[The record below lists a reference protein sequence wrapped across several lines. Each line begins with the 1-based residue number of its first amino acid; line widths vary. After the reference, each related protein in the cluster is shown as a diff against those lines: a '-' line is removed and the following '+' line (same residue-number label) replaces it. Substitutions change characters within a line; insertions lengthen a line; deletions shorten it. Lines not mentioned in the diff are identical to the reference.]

1 VTAARAVLVSLL
13 SVPAADALAQEVSL
27 ASVLER
33 SAAYVANYRRQLSG
47 IVAEEQY
54 TQDERLAATATLQQ
68 LSGIRTSATHRE
80 LKSDFL
86 LVPAPGADGL
96 VEFRDVFEVDG
107 KPVRDREDR
116 LARLF
121 LQRSPITDD
130 QIRTIVMESARYNI
144 GGVYR
149 DMNTPTLPLLFLDV
163 RYQSRFKFKRSNDTA
178 PRLARGSMKSPRFTP
193 LPGLW
198 VVEYQETAVNTLI
211 QRAQIGGNMPAR
223 GRFWIE
229 PATGRVLM
237 SEVIVSDPLMRATID
252 VAYQNAPDID
262 LLIPIEMRER
272 YENNRDHTVTTGTAT
287 YSRIRRFDVQV
298 KEDIAPVRP

>member
-1 VTAARAVLVSLL
+1 VTATRAVFLSLL
-13 SVPAADALAQEVSL
+13 SLPATDALAQEVPL
-27 ASVLER
+27 ASVLAR
-33 SAAYVANYRRQLSG
+33 AATYVANYRKQLSG

-54 TQDERLAATATLQQ
+54 TQDERLAPTAA
-68 LSGIRTSATHRE
+68 LSPQGRTGTTHRE

-107 KPVRDREDR
+107 KPVRDRENR

-121 LQRSPITDD
+121 LQRSPTADD
-130 QIRTIVMESARYNI
+130 QIRTIVVESARYNI

-149 DMNTPTLPLLFLDV
+149 DMNTPTLPLLFLGE
-163 RYQSRFKFKRSNDTA
+163 RYQPRFRFKRSNDTA
-178 PRLARGSMKSPRFTP
+178 PQLARGSMKSPGFTP

-198 VVEYQETAVNTLI
+198 VVEYEETAKNTLI
-211 QRAQIGGNMPAR
+211 QRGQIGGDMPAR

-229 PATGRVLM
+229 PDTGRVVI

-252 VAYQNAPDID
+252 VAYQHDPAVDMF
-262 LLIPIEMRER
+262 LPIEMRER
-272 YENNRDHTVTTGTAT
+272 YENKRANTVTTGTAT
-287 YSRIRRFDVQV
+287 YSRIRRFEVQV
-298 KEDIAPVRP
+298 KEDIAPVRH

>member
-1 VTAARAVLVSLL
+1 VIAARVVILSLL
-13 SVPAADALAQEVSL
+13 LVPAADALAQEVSL

-54 TQDERLAATATLQQ
+54 TQDERLAATASLG
-68 LSGIRTSATHRE
+68 LSGTRPSATHRE

-107 KPVRDREDR
+107 KPVRDRENR

-121 LQRSPITDD
+121 LQRSPTADD
-130 QIRTIVMESARYNI
+130 QIRTIVVESARYNI

-149 DMNTPTLPLLFLDV
+149 EMNTPTLPLLFLDA
-163 RYQSRFKFKRSNDTA
+163 RYQPRFTFKRSNDTA
-178 PRLARGSMKSPRFTP
+178 PQLSRGSMKSPRFAP

-198 VVEYQETAVNTLI
+198 IVEYEETARNTLI
-211 QRAQIGGNMPAR
+211 QRVQIGGDMPAR

-229 PATGRVLM
+229 PDTGRVVI
-237 SEVIVSDPLMRATID
+237 SEVIVSDPVMRATID
-252 VAYQNAPDID
+252 VAYQNDPAVGMF
-262 LLIPIEMRER
+262 IPVEMRER
-272 YENNRDHTVTTGTAT
+272 YENNRARTVTTGTAT

-298 KEDIAPVRP
+298 KEDIAPVRD

>member
-1 VTAARAVLVSLL
+1 MTAARVLLSLL
-13 SVPAADALAQEVSL
+13 LVPATDALAQEVSL

-33 SAAYVANYRRQLSG
+33 SAVYVANYRRQLSG

-54 TQDERLAATATLQQ
+54 TQDERLAATATLQ

-121 LQRSPITDD
+121 LQRSPTTDD

-163 RYQSRFKFKRSNDTA
+163 RFQSRFKFKRSNDTA

-198 VVEYQETAVNTLI
+198 VVEYEETARNTLI
-211 QRAQIGGNMPAR
+211 QRGQIGGDMPAR

-229 PATGRVLM
+229 PDTGRVII

-252 VAYQNAPDID
+252 VAYQNAPDAD
-262 LLIPIEMRER
+262 LFIPVEMRER
-272 YENNRDHTVTTGTAT
+272 YENNRARTVTTGTAT
-287 YSRIRRFDVQV
+287 YSRIRRFEVQV
-298 KEDIAPVRP
+298 KEDVAPPRP